1 MTEVSVQTERIDD
14 IPVLIQQQQEM
25 GIAEVIDGIVPRHGN
40 RDGLSIGWMT
50 TGWLTYILSQSDH
63 RLSYVEGWAAER
75 LNTLN
80 GVMPGGVDAKDFSDD
95 RLGDALGQMSDDEVW
110 QQIEAELDQRVVR
123 VYELS
128 SETVRVDSTTVAMYH
143 DNEESTLIA
152 YGHSKDHRPDLA
164 QVKVLLSTLDPMAL
178 PIVTLVVAGNQ
189 ADDGLYI
196 PAIQQA
202 QRCLSTQGLL
212 YVGDSKMEALDTR
225 AYLVDS
231 GDSYLVPLSQKGEQG
246 ALLFEQVAHM
256 LAEEPDLVSVY
267 AGDTENK
274 KLIAQGWESI
284 RNQETVLAEERIQ
297 WQERLLLVYSPA
309 LARSAKRGLRKRLRN
324 AEQKLARLTP
334 KPGRGKRQYSEFE
347 PLQAEVEKILKK
359 HGVADLLHVA
369 YHKHL
374 EERHIRGYKNRPA
387 RTQTSVRYQLVVT
400 RKEAA
405 IETAQR
411 TLGWRLFVT
420 NAPKE
425 RLSLA
430 EAVRTYRGNVPTI
443 ERLFSRLKGQPLG
456 LRPMYVHR
464 EDHIK
469 GLVRL
474 LSLALRIL
482 TLIEFVAQRSLQAEQ
497 DSLQGLYPGNPTRAT
512 DRPTAERLLQAFKGI
527 DLAIVEV
534 PDQSI
539 RHVTPLTDLQN
550 RILFLLRF
558 PASIYS
564 DLAQRSTIPP

>member
-14 IPVLIQQQQEM
+14 IPVLIKHQQEM
-25 GIAEVIDGIVPRHGN
+25 GIAEVIDGIVSRHGN

-63 RLSYVEGWAAER
+63 RLSYVEGWAAKR

-95 RLGDALGQMSDDEVW
+95 RLGDALDQMSDDQVW
-110 QQIEAELDQRVVR
+110 QQIEAGLNQRVVR

-128 SETVRVDSTTVAMYH
+128 TETVRVDTTTVAMYH
-143 DNEESTLIA
+143 DSEESELIA

-164 QVKVLLSTLDPMAL
+164 QVKVLLNTLDPMAL

-196 PAIQQA
+196 PAIQKA
-202 QRCLSTQGLL
+202 QRSLSTQGLL
-212 YVGDSKMEALDTR
+212 YVGDSKMEALNTR
-225 AYLVDS
+225 AYLVHS
-231 GDSYLVPLSQKGEQG
+231 GDTYLVPLSQKGEQG
-246 ALLFEQVAHM
+246 TLLDEQVAHL
-256 LAEEPDLVSVY
+256 LAEEPNLVSVY
-267 AGDTENK
+267 AGDAENK
-274 KLIAQGWESI
+274 KLIAQGWEAV
-284 RNQETVLAEERIQ
+284 RNQETILAEERVQ

-309 LARSAKRGLRKRLRN
+309 LARSEKRGLRKRLRN

-334 KPGRGKRQYSEFE
+334 KPGRGKRQYSKFE

-359 HGVADLLHVA
+359 HGVSDFLQVD

-374 EERHIRGYKNRPA
+374 DERHIRGYKNRPT
-387 RTQTSVRYQLVVT
+387 RTETSVRYQLVVT
-400 RKEAA
+400 RKETAV
-405 IETAQR
+405 ETAHR
-411 TLGWRLFVT
+411 TMGWRLYVT

-430 EAVRTYRGNVPTI
+430 DSVRTYRGNVPTI

-456 LRPMYVHR
+456 LRPIYVHR

-482 TLIEFVAQRSLQAEQ
+482 TLIEFIAQRSLQAEQ
-497 DSLQGLYPGNPTRAT
+497 DSLRGLFPGNPTRAT
-512 DRPTAERLLQAFKGI
+512 NRPTAERLLQAFKGI
-527 DLAIVEV
+527 DLAIVEL

-539 RHVTPLTDLQN
+539 RHVTPLTELQN

-558 PASIYS
+558 PTTIYS
-564 DLAQRSTIPP
+564 DLAQRPPIPP